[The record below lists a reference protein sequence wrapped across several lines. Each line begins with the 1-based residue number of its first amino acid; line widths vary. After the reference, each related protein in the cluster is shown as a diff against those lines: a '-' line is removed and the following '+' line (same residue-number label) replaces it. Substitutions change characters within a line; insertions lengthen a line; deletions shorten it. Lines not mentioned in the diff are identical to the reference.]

1 MVLPLISS
9 SPSSSSRSTRMRNLK
24 NSISTLGV
32 NVNRNNFSS
41 AVSSK
46 AARNGNGAAYHQ
58 SNCGYPYFRS
68 YLCGGDCAGFT
79 CDTHLV
85 YTMPNFEFNRSIFRG
100 DEIAARDFTWADIIW
115 YAEYDSSAE
124 RGVSAASTRRSIENK
139 KSGTPRSGAF
149 NNGNDHN
156 WSPDDLFFYQQYLE
170 SSTRW

>member
-1 MVLPLISS
+1 
-9 SPSSSSRSTRMRNLK
+9 
-24 NSISTLGV
+24 
-32 NVNRNNFSS
+32 
-41 AVSSK
+41 
-46 AARNGNGAAYHQ
+46 
-58 SNCGYPYFRS
+58 
-68 YLCGGDCAGFT
+68 
-79 CDTHLV
+79 
-85 YTMPNFEFNRSIFRG
+85 MPNFEFNRSIFRG